1 MIYTLLIVST
11 FGVTEIIFLYDDYAI
26 NYVSE

>member
-11 FGVTEIIFLYDDYAI
+11 FGVTEIIFLYGDYAI
-26 NYVSE
+26 CCVRE